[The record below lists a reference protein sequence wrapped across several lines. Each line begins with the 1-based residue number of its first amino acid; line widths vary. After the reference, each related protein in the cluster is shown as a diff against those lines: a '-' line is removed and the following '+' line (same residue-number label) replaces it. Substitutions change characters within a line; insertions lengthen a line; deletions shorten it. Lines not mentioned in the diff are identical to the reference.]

1 MSKEGILKEANKY
14 LQDKVRN
21 AKLVRH
27 IHFEYS
33 NIIEKKNCNLDFLIY
48 YLIINLFIRN

>member
-33 NIIEKKNCNLDFLIY
+33 NIIEKKTVIWIFSF
-48 YLIINLFIRN
+48 II